1 MRTVDKLLG
10 MLIMARTV
18 VNGVIT
24 RFEAMPLIMR
34 LVCLASLCTGFM
46 LLVISVFQVGSIR
59 IFDETLSWSQ
69 VRAAG
74 YYPFLVGSGLAMV
87 VNGVV
92 IWKLWKCSRWR
103 VVLGYL
109 IPLPIPLIYLHSHPQ
124 TGTDIMFTYGISA
137 VVWAGFF
144 YWYLFYKQKSAFG

>member
-1 MRTVDKLLG
+1 MRTVDKLVG
-10 MLIMARTV
+10 MLVMARAA
-18 VNGVIT
+18 VNGVIA
-24 RFEAMPLIMR
+24 RFEAMPLVMR
-34 LVCLASLCTGFM
+34 LVCLASLCAGFM
-46 LLVISVFQVGSIR
+46 LLVISLLQVGSIR

-87 VNGVV
+87 VTGVG
-92 IWKLWKCSRWR
+92 IWKLWKWSRWL

-109 IPLPIPLIYLHSHPQ
+109 IPLPIPLIYLRSHPQ
-124 TGTDIMFTYGISA
+124 TGTDVMFTYAISA

-144 YWYLFYKQKSAFG
+144 YWYLFFKQKSTFV